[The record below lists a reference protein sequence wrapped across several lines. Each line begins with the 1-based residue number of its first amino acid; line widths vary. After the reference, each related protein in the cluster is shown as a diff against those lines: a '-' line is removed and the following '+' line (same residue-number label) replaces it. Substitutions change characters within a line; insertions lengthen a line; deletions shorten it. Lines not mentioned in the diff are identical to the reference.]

1 MKNILIIILS
11 IILIIFYLLFN
22 NENINAVTNS
32 NQINENEINNIL
44 NDVYDN
50 INYLE
55 DNKVNMKTLYQYK
68 QDSIDKLELLASEIS
83 YMDYNYRKQLR
94 IDEVLDVLFLY
105 KSYILLSIDN
115 YSLNEHS
122 YEKLKIKTRNDII
135 QRVDDLSI

>member
-55 DNKVNMKTLYQYK
+55 DNKVDMKTLYQYK

-122 YEKLKIKTRNDII
+122 YEKLKIKTRNDIM